1 MIWILTAYLIL
12 SAAGT
17 VVAAHALHVWGWGDA
32 TFGDRRNHL
41 GIPDDAWHKRR
52 RKAGYA
58 VLVFAAGL
66 NPIFVAFLA
75 WKGRALF
82 RGGVWEASPETYRA
96 WFLKDEPR
104 A

>member
-1 MIWILTAYLIL
+1 MNWILIGYLIL

-17 VVAAHALHVWGWGDA
+17 IAAAHALHVWGWGDA

-41 GIPDDAWHKRR
+41 GTPDDAWHKRR

-66 NPIFVAFLA
+66 NPVFVAFLA
-75 WKGRALF
+75 WKGRAIF
-82 RGGVWEASPETYRA
+82 RGGVHEASETTFRLWYPEE
-96 WFLKDEPR
+96 KPR
-104 A
+104 G